1 MLPNLLYPLY
11 NFLVGLIKSLLKFK
25 IHEVTGDNMTK
36 TPKKSFH
43 TGSVKKT
50 IKIKASQDKV
60 WRKISNIIGLPTWV
74 VDVKKTVYLSKK
86 KRDVG
91 AIRLIT
97 FADGNKIEEHI
108 VAWKNK
114 ESFTYIATEGLPL
127 RAYVATISIK
137 VKPKKVVEVTW
148 QSYLNSKKMSEKQF
162 LEFLA
167 FMGSFYEASLEN
179 LKALL
184 EK

>member
-1 MLPNLLYPLY
+1 MA
-11 NFLVGLIKSLLKFK
+11 K
-25 IHEVTGDNMTK
+25 IV
-36 TPKKSFH
+36 KKLFH
-43 TGSVKKT
+43 TGTVKKT
-50 IKIKASQDKV
+50 ITVKSSKAKV
-60 WRKISNIIGLPTWV
+60 WRKISNIVGLPTWV

-86 KRDVG
+86 KRGVG

-97 FADGNKIEEHI
+97 FTDGNKIEEHV

-114 ESFTYIATEGLPL
+114 EYFTYIATEGLPL

-137 VKPKKVVEVTW
+137 IKSKKNVQITW
-148 QSYLNSKKMSEKQF
+148 QSYLNSKKVSEKQF

>member
-1 MLPNLLYPLY
+1 M
-11 NFLVGLIKSLLKFK
+11 VVQLKFK
-25 IHEVTGDNMTK
+25 IHQISGYDMTK

-50 IKIKASQDKV
+50 ITINASKDKV
-60 WRKISNIIGLPTWV
+60 WRKISNIVGLPTWL

-86 KRDVG
+86 KRNVG

-108 VAWKNK
+108 VAWKD
-114 ESFTYIATEGLPL
+114 EEYFTYIATEGLPL

-137 VKPKKVVEVTW
+137 VKSKKLVQLTW

-167 FMGSFYEASLEN
+167 FMGSFYVASLEN